1 MGLRGVKGV
10 KGGMREAKCMFLS
23 SLVCVGLAGRELS
36 NICWLWESIKKI
48 IFLAEISAIK
58 GKGGGYHCFGMIFF
72 FLYFKDITFLTNI
85 WRFQKHRYNVHI
97 IIFLLIFR

>member
-1 MGLRGVKGV
+1 
-10 KGGMREAKCMFLS
+10 MFLS

-58 GKGGGYHCFGMIFF
+58 GKGGGVSLFRNDF
-72 FLYFKDITFLTNI
+72 FLS
-85 WRFQKHRYNVHI
+85 
-97 IIFLLIFR
+97 LL